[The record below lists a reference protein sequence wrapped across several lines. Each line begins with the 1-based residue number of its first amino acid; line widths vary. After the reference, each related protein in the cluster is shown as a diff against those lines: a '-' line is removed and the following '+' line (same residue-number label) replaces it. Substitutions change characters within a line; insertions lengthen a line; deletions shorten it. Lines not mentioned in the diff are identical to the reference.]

1 VNDSATDYLINGAV
15 LTAEDGGFVSFDPRT
30 GVASQG
36 ETEAEAL
43 ENLVEAVELFLE
55 EFSSG
60 QEEM

>member
-1 VNDSATDYLINGAV
+1 MSNSLTNHLINDAV
-15 LTAEDGGFVSFDPRT
+15 LKAEDGGFVSFDPRT

-43 ENLVEAVELFLE
+43 QNLVEAVGLFLE

-60 QEEM
+60 PKEI